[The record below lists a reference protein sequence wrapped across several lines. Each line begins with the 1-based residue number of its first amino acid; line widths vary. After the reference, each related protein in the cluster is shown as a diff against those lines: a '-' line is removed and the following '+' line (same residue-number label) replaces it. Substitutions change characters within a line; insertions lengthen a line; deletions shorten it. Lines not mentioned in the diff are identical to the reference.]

1 MSDVNET
8 VQTLRSECE
17 ALGIKWHSRH
27 SEEGLRKLIAEASV
41 GDPEPE
47 PAPEPPKPKALPD
60 GMVEARVTKWGH
72 GKISDGEGGKY
83 QRNDVLTLT
92 LQQLEQ
98 LEAKHYV
105 EGD

>member
-1 MSDVNET
+1 MSEVSET
-8 VQTLRSECE
+8 IQMLRSECE

-47 PAPEPPKPKALPD
+47 PAHEPPKPQALPD
-60 GMVEARVTKWGH
+60 GMVEARVTKWGAD
-72 GKISDGEGGKY
+72 KISDGEGGKY
-83 QRNDVLTLT
+83 KRDDVLTLT

-98 LEAKHYV
+98 LEAKRYV